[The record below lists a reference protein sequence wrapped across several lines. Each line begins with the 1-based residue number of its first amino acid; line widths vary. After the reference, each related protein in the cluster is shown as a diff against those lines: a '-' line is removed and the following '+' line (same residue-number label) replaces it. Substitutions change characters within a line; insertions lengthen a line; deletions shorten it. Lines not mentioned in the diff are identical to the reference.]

1 VAALLL
7 VSSNGSRPAS
17 APPGVNP
24 GSARCSASP
33 RRHRW
38 PLASAAALAAALLAA
53 GCAGRTRGPADL
65 PPATGPTRLVD
76 AAVAAVGLDT
86 ILLSEVRLGCD
97 LNRVRELPPPVDPAA
112 LGPCPQ
118 AEEQA
123 VLDQLVNQALILED
137 AIRFNIEVPTEA
149 VARGIEQ
156 LEARLVRPDG
166 LDRLLAR
173 YDLDRA
179 ALEER
184 IAREVLLGRYLDR
197 RIGLLVFVS
206 PDEIQRYYEENK
218 ARFGGAP
225 LEAVEAEIRTYL
237 SRVKYRDALAE
248 YIQSLRSRGEVR
260 RLGDAAEAGGS

>member
-1 VAALLL
+1 MRMAAL
-7 VSSNGSRPAS
+7 
-17 APPGVNP
+17 
-24 GSARCSASP
+24 
-33 RRHRW
+33 
-38 PLASAAALAAALLAA
+38 ALAAALPLG
-53 GCAGRTRGPADL
+53 GCAGQGRGPAGL
-65 PPATGPTRLVD
+65 PPATGPTHLVD

-97 LNRVRELPPPVDPAA
+97 LNRVRELPPPVDPTT
-112 LGPCPQ
+112 LGPCPP

-123 VLDQLVNQALILED
+123 VLDQLINQALILED
-137 AIRFNIEVPTEA
+137 AVRFNIEVPTEA

-156 LEARLVRPDG
+156 LEARLAGPDG

-184 IAREVLLGRYLDR
+184 IAREVLLGRFLER

-206 PDEIQRYYEENK
+206 PDEIERYYPQNRD
-218 ARFGGAP
+218 RFGGAP
-225 LEAVEAEIRTYL
+225 LETVEAEIRTYL

-248 YIQSLRSRGEVR
+248 YIESLRSSGDVR
-260 RLGDAAEAGGS
+260 RLGDTAGAGGS

>member
-1 VAALLL
+1 MKGPCRRPGERPVRVVALTLVAAL
-7 VSSNGSRPAS
+7 
-17 APPGVNP
+17 
-24 GSARCSASP
+24 
-33 RRHRW
+33 
-38 PLASAAALAAALLAA
+38 PLA
-53 GCAGRTRGPADL
+53 GCAGGGRRPADL
-65 PPATGPTRLVD
+65 PAVTGPTRLVD

-86 ILLSEVRLGCD
+86 ILLSEVGLGCD
-97 LNRVRELPPPVDPAA
+97 LNRVRELPPPVDPAT
-112 LGPCPQ
+112 LGPCPP

-123 VLDQLVNQALILED
+123 VLDQLINQALILED
-137 AIRFNIEVPTEA
+137 AVRFNIEVPTEA

-156 LEARLVRPDG
+156 LEARLAGPDG

-184 IAREVLLGRYLDR
+184 IAREVLLGRYLER

-206 PDEIQRYYEENK
+206 PDEVQRYYQQNQ

-260 RLGDAAEAGGS
+260 RLGDALGADGS